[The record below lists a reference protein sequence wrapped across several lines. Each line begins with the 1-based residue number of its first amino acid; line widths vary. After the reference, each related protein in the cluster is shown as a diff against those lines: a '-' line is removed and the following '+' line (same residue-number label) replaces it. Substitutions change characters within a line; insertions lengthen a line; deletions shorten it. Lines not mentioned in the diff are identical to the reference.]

1 MCNLL
6 IIIKQFLKKVQKA
19 LAGIKKSR
27 NLVYW
32 VERETPHI
40 KKKLY
45 MNNKMTNQFTD
56 VAYNTAR
63 NERPV
68 YINFSATKL
77 SNAVKPNTIVEFTDF
92 MGKKHKVVC
101 RNKPEM
107 KKACEFFSMLKRES
121 TFIKMVLND
130 YPMYATNKKQATMV
144 RRELKQYL
152 NLNTKQIDNILLM
165 NIA

>member
-1 MCNLL
+1 
-6 IIIKQFLKKVQKA
+6 
-19 LAGIKKSR
+19 
-27 NLVYW
+27 
-32 VERETPHI
+32 
-40 KKKLY
+40 

-92 MGKKHKVVC
+92 MGRKHKVVC

-107 KKACEFFSMLKRES
+107 KKAMEFFSMLKRES
-121 TFIKMVLND
+121 AFIKLVLND
-130 YPMYATNKKQATMV
+130 YPMFATNKKHATLV
-144 RRELKQYL
+144 KRELKQYL
-152 NLNTKQIDNILLM
+152 KLNTKQIDNILLM
-165 NIA
+165 NLK

>member
-1 MCNLL
+1 
-6 IIIKQFLKKVQKA
+6 
-19 LAGIKKSR
+19 
-27 NLVYW
+27 
-32 VERETPHI
+32 
-40 KKKLY
+40 

-92 MGKKHKVVC
+92 MGRKHKVVC

-107 KKACEFFSMLKRES
+107 LKAMKFFSTLKTEKLVVIR
-121 TFIKMVLND
+121 ILQD
-130 YPMYATNKKQATMV
+130 YPLYATNKKHATMA
-144 RRELKQYL
+144 RRELRQYL
-152 NLNTKQIDNILLM
+152 KLSPKAIDNILTM
-165 NIA
+165 NLA